1 LRESFALPD
10 GYQVTEAEGSLR
22 LINPQGTLIQE
33 IPAGPDAAS
42 AIEIRAWQDAWEQ
55 VERELREELRELRQ
69 GSRPLHEL
77 HRLRQYMRMLDATSH
92 APVEVEQPARRPR
105 LVTALAFA
113 ATAAAA
119 FFAGV
124 ILSTEPVPVAVGPE
138 PVAPAPNI
146 AVRPDVTI
154 PSTKDA
160 APDSATGRRATDAG
174 RRPRLRRPSIVSR
187 PIKPARVAG
196 GAIGL
201 SAISGYVVGVGEFA
215 SRASAETRMH
225 LIRAKGYLVFVAEVG
240 DSFYVVTRTY
250 RTRAQ
255 AEIFATALQQIGLPA
270 RAQPTTTSFL

>member
-1 LRESFALPD
+1 LRESLALPD

-55 VERELREELRELRQ
+55 VERELRQ
-69 GSRPLHEL
+69 GNRPLHEL

-154 PSTKDA
+154 PSTKET
-160 APDSATGRRATDAG
+160 APDSATGKRGIDAG
-174 RRPRLRRPSIVSR
+174 RRPRLRRPSFVSR

-196 GAIGL
+196 GAAGL

-240 DSFYVVTRTY
+240 DSFHVVTRTY

-255 AEIFATALQQIGLPA
+255 AEIFATALQEIGLPA
-270 RAQPTTTSFL
+270 RAQPRTTPFL